1 MHPHDRRPTQLQ
13 RSQVKKK
20 NENVMYAESFREL
33 HFYQRATAWLQES
46 AAFTLCVLQATPNY
60 NYLDTTLCFLHAT

>member
-13 RSQVKKK
+13 RSQVKK

>member
-13 RSQVKKK
+13 RSQVKKRK
-20 NENVMYAESFREL
+20 RCGALREL
-33 HFYQRATAWLQES
+33 HFYRRATAWLQES